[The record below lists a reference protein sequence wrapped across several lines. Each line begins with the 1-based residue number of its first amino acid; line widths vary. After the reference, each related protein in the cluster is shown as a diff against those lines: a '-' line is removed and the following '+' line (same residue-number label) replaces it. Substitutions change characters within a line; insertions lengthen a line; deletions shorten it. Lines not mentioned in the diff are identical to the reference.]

1 MAWVAQ
7 MEVGEVSLTMRPKI
21 ILVIELAMAIEA
33 SCLLIFRAKHFKLV
47 QPKQQLALLLLTLNH
62 LMDYSM

>member
-1 MAWVAQ
+1 MVVLK
-7 MEVGEVSLTMRPKI
+7 ESLTMQPKV

-33 SCLLIFRAKHFKLV
+33 SCLLIFKAKHFKLV

-62 LMDYSM
+62 LMDYFK